1 MEQAEL
7 EEEGRSHALFTKN
20 HKEQESWVRGDQ
32 SWEQMHSKTNEG
44 ALFFFFFLSCKEVLT
59 KEKKSTKTSGVWG
72 QWRGNLDIYFL
83 SSIPV

>member
-1 MEQAEL
+1 M
-7 EEEGRSHALFTKN
+7 RSLQRTIRSRRAGSEVTKAGN
-20 HKEQESWVRGDQ
+20 RCTAK
-32 SWEQMHSKTNEG
+32 QMRV
-44 ALFFFFFLSCKEVLT
+44 LCFFFFFLSCKEVLT